1 MTVRALFND
10 CTTSSDV
17 ERPDGHCRALRRLLL
32 RARTIP
38 CLRPYNPRWRSSSVL
53 RACASLISR
62 TSSYV
67 SHASRRRDNGMR
79 ELFFLALLL
88 TIVAIIYATPEESSI
103 LRVKRQFGWGWGRP
117 WGWGG
122 MWGNGMWGGGMWGG
136 GMYPGMWGM
145 YG

>member
-1 MTVRALFND
+1 MQLNRMGILTA
-10 CTTSSDV
+10 SK
-17 ERPDGHCRALRRLLL
+17 ERPVVLQRKK
-32 RARTIP
+32 T
-38 CLRPYNPRWRSSSVL
+38 SSSVL